1 VSDSEPSTAV
11 ADLASSSTAESVEPD
26 VDVAPSTQNVVEAVD
41 NNGNKLMEIN
51 EIRTSASSSTRIDGS
66 GSDSYPLKS
75 CNITLTP
82 LKQRLK
88 SWSSSSQKDSASLTA
103 SKRQESA
110 ATPLTQSTSQVTPLK
125 SQSSNVMKSRSSSAQ
140 KSSKSPNLQKP
151 STPLKSLT
159 PEKPLMT
166 SKRSTPS
173 KSPTPQKPSTPSV
186 PVRSL
191 TPSKSPKSSSR
202 QLSLIEMFGR
212 SAVPSSS
219 SQSVDSTS
227 STEPPGDEA
236 GHQESDKTSEHW
248 RQSGIEI
255 LVEDSQMGPG
265 SPVRMVDT
273 QESMFVDDTP
283 PHAGSSG
290 PEDVPSIGANDD
302 DDGLLLTAACDTVA
316 DNRDSF
322 ADTRNLIAGLLLT
335 AACDTVA
342 DSRDSFADTRNLI
355 AGTRGSIADSCA
367 SVADTCDDI
376 AITQESIA
384 DARDSITEAR
394 DRLADIC
401 DAAAKTCDTIA
412 DRHAGSADTR
422 DSIAYLRGRF
432 ANIRDTIADTCD
444 NTADYS
450 PSIAKT
456 QDTIAYLRDRFANT
470 RDNTADTRASI
481 ADTRDTIADS
491 CDSASFSD
499 AEVCEQTI
507 IEVSPNKDMT
517 SVSQVQATGIA
528 TVSDVGKVSANTVSK
543 VSASQSQ
550 TADVGNEPA
559 TGSSVSLS
567 TNAIDRTQHDAI
579 DPTQHGV
586 VDHTQFSS
594 SDQAQ
599 LDVVD
604 NTQSSAPDLSQ
615 RSVDH
620 TQETVFDHTR
630 FSSCDQAKLD
640 VVDNTQSSALD
651 LSQCSVHH
659 TQETLFD
666 HTRTKHAHHTQCD
679 VPGDTAT
686 GENVIATD
694 ADDYISLSDS
704 SSDDVPLAY
713 RKASKYEY
721 SSSETLSVRPRRKRR
736 DRPLAG
742 YLKSCVRKDAIHT
755 PLKGRVTRPLLEM
768 RQTRLNLRTRSVR
781 RVADNLVTVGAKPVN
796 RLPSQVTTGRPRGR
810 PRRSENLSKPEA
822 PKIAPHRLCRGSAKR
837 SSRSV
842 WMHVTS
848 AELDIAPMQGKDLVE
863 TGCRGTE
870 TNDDV
875 SGATGEQ
882 FANIEKCDAI
892 DEVTELLV
900 TVGAKHV
907 NRLPSRVATG
917 RPRGRPKRSELSKP
931 ELSLTTRQIRQLVK
945 TGCRVTETDVD
956 VSGAT
961 GKKNGDGD
969 MSLASNIEKC
979 DAIDEV
985 TELPPDFEK
994 GRTGEVPDKGI
1005 EVDEGSSVVEKPPQD
1020 DDREVVDFNTG
1031 VEPTADVDVLP
1042 PECCGKPDSGTME
1055 VTSGDKMMEQSVVH
1069 EASSAVQKPQDDD
1082 GEVVD
1087 LNTGDEPSAGVDVLP
1102 TVPCGKPDSGII
1114 QITSADKVVE
1124 PSVEIISQEQSSGRL
1139 STSIAGSEDIVA
1151 LNTDVLSLEYC
1162 GKPESGT
1169 SDVIKPSFEMSK
1181 QEQSSGRLSTSVAGT
1196 EDNVAET
1203 HIKKSSL
1210 PSEVVADAAAAPIS
1224 VSNSAD
1230 DGGVTDIDI
1239 GSSTMGDD
1247 NTMEV
1252 SETPMQVKKSTPEA
1266 AGEYQWKV
1274 PTTSSVT
1281 RGPATTP
1288 AEAPPETPTSI
1299 PRRRFTSRGSMM
1311 LERAKQLRRSA
1322 GTSPPGKSAGKT
1334 SSTLEQSCEDGTSER
1349 SPGSAVRHSGS
1360 GLSRLRVFSPA
1371 ASPSASILRKRQL
1384 STDSATSSSGR
1395 SPSSPSSRVS
1405 CLYYSTAV

>member
-1 VSDSEPSTAV
+1 M
-11 ADLASSSTAESVEPD
+11 SS
-26 VDVAPSTQNVVEAVD
+26 
-41 NNGNKLMEIN
+41 
-51 EIRTSASSSTRIDGS
+51 
-66 GSDSYPLKS
+66 KS
-75 CNITLTP
+75 P
-82 LKQRLK
+82 
-88 SWSSSSQKDSASLTA
+88 
-103 SKRQESA
+103 
-110 ATPLTQSTSQVTPLK
+110 
-125 SQSSNVMKSRSSSAQ
+125 SSNVMKSKSLSAQ

-151 STPLKSLT
+151 SMPS
-159 PEKPLMT
+159 KPT
-166 SKRSTPS
+166 TPS
-173 KSPTPQKPSTPSV
+173 KSPMPQKLSTPSKPSTPLKSPMPQKTAM

-191 TPSKSPKSSSR
+191 TPSKSSPR

-212 SAVPSSS
+212 SAAPSSS
-219 SQSVDSTS
+219 SQSLDSAS

-236 GHQESDKTSEHW
+236 GHQESDGTSEHW
-248 RQSGIEI
+248 WQSGVEI

-265 SPVRMVDT
+265 SPVRVVDT

-283 PHAGSSG
+283 PHTGSSG
-290 PEDVPSIGANDD
+290 PEDFPTVADDANDDD

-322 ADTRNLIAGLLLT
+322 ADTRNLIAD
-335 AACDTVA
+335 A
-342 DSRDSFADTRNLI
+342 
-355 AGTRGSIADSCA
+355 RGSIADSCA

-384 DARDSITEAR
+384 DARDSITDAR
-394 DRLADIC
+394 DRFAD
-401 DAAAKTCDTIA
+401 TCDTIA
-412 DRHAGSADTR
+412 VTHASSA
-422 DSIAYLRGRF
+422 DSIAYLRGRLS
-432 ANIRDTIADTCD
+432 NIADTCD
-444 NTADYS
+444 NTADS
-450 PSIAKT
+450 RSSIANT
-456 QDTIAYLRDRFANT
+456 RDTIAYLRDRFANT
-470 RDNTADTRASI
+470 GDNTADTHASI

-491 CDSASFSD
+491 CDSTHLSD
-499 AEVCEQTI
+499 MEVSEQTI
-507 IEVSPNKDMT
+507 IEISPNKDMT

-543 VSASQSQ
+543 VSASHSQ
-550 TADVGNEPA
+550 TAGVGSEPA
-559 TGSSVSLS
+559 TGSSVAVS
-567 TNAIDRTQHDAI
+567 TNTINAIDHTQHDVI

-604 NTQSSAPDLSQ
+604 NTQSSALDLSQ
-615 RSVDH
+615 CSVDH
-620 TQETVFDHTR
+620 TQETVFDHTQ
-630 FSSCDQAKLD
+630 FSSWDQAQMN

-651 LSQCSVHH
+651 LSQHSVHH

-666 HTRTKHAHHTQCD
+666 HTQTKHADHTQCD

-742 YLKSCVRKDAIHT
+742 HLKSRVRKDAIHT

-822 PKIAPHRLCRGSAKR
+822 PKIAPHRLRRGSAKR
-837 SSRSV
+837 SSRSA

-848 AELDIAPMQGKDLVE
+848 AELDIAPTQGKDLVE

-1055 VTSGDKMMEQSVVH
+1055 VTSADKMVEQSVVH

-1102 TVPCGKPDSGII
+1102 TEPCGKPDSGII

-1151 LNTDVLSLEYC
+1151 LNNDVLSLEYC